1 MRRMRAVRALSLP
14 ALFLA
19 GLLTGP
25 SAFGQGAT
33 LTVRTGT
40 GIMYGTSR
48 ELVLDGSFAVS
59 ELDWAIQPVFY
70 VESVLELRA
79 LGGLAVSLSVRNG
92 IPAQSGFITD
102 SDWLNYP
109 MNTDKTNF
117 SQHDCYTERAVLV
130 DARAGWE
137 FSLGD
142 VLAIQPFGAFEFM
155 SYKWTA
161 RDGYLQYPPGWF
173 SASPPPPPYPAWSPT
188 WEKIPV
194 YGTGIVYQQTFLIP
208 AAGLR
213 ATVRF
218 LPRWEA
224 ALSFTASPVAFCF
237 DLDNHVFRGADFYE
251 NMANGLLLEPGLSV
265 RLRLSPRAAFS
276 LDASYRSISGLVG
289 DTTEVVTG
297 VNYPGFPSSPTNPTP
312 GTTYTFR
319 DSGGAAYQV
328 WSASLFFDL
337 SL

>member
-161 RDGYLQYPPGWF
+161 RDGYLQYPRGCF
-173 SASPPPPPYPAWSPT
+173 SASACPPAQPSRWMPP
-188 WEKIPV
+188 I
-194 YGTGIVYQQTFLIP
+194 G
-208 AAGLR
+208 
-213 ATVRF
+213 
-218 LPRWEA
+218 
-224 ALSFTASPVAFCF
+224 AS
-237 DLDNHVFRGADFYE
+237 
-251 NMANGLLLEPGLSV
+251 PGLSAT
-265 RLRLSPRAAFS
+265 RRRSSRASTTLAF
-276 LDASYRSISGLVG
+276 LPARQIRRRELHTRSATPAAPPTRCGA
-289 DTTEVVTG
+289 
-297 VNYPGFPSSPTNPTP
+297 PPCSSTC
-312 GTTYTFR
+312 R
-319 DSGGAAYQV
+319 CSRR
-328 WSASLFFDL
+328 
-337 SL
+337 